1 MSDVDSG
8 SPIAFVIMQIGDP
21 QLDQMHDTAVVP
33 AARACGLDP
42 KRVDKHN
49 EGGLLKSEIVRFI
62 READIIVADLT
73 NERPNC
79 YLEVGYAMGLDKFR
93 NLILTARADHAPD
106 DDSDARVHFDL
117 AGYDVL
123 FWDPNDLDGFR
134 QQLER
139 KIKNRQNLLST
150 VETGG
155 PVFDD
160 QWLNPHKMEAQS
172 GLNQA
177 GLVAFMEVSYSPL
190 NMLTKGQTELL
201 NAARAAQIETF
212 GWPIGIVLDQIPS
225 LKPMARADCIVANV
239 PSSDNF
245 PNRYDYWVLREN
257 GDFYTLL
264 SLFEDTV
271 SEQKI
276 FITTRI
282 VRVTEAFLHCAGL
295 YKQLGLGPSDRISIR
310 IRHSGLKEMVLESS
324 PAFPGLSLPRRCLS
338 ENEVSTQIEV
348 SIQEIEEDVVRLVEQ
363 ICKELFVVFDFAEIS
378 HSTFEHHVN
387 EFRSGKVPG

>member
-1 MSDVDSG
+1 
-8 SPIAFVIMQIGDP
+8 MQIGDP
-21 QLDQMHDTAVVP
+21 HLDQMHDTAVVP

-79 YLEVGYAMGLDKFR
+79 YLEVGYAMGLNKFT
-93 NLILTARADHAPD
+93 NLILTAREDHAPD

-123 FWDPNDLDGFR
+123 FWDPNDIDGFR
-134 QQLER
+134 QRLER
-139 KIKNRQNLLST
+139 KIKNRQNVLST
-150 VETGG
+150 VGTGG

-160 QWLNPHKMEAQS
+160 QWLNPHKMDAQN

-177 GLVAFMEVSYSPL
+177 GLAASMEVSYSPISKL
-190 NMLTKGQTELL
+190 AKSQTKLL
-201 NAARAAQIETF
+201 NAAREAQIETF
-212 GWPIGIVLDQIPS
+212 GWPIGMVLDVPA
-225 LKPMARADCIVANV
+225 LNPMPRADCIVANV
-239 PSSDNF
+239 PSSDIL

-264 SLFEDTV
+264 SHFEDTV
-271 SEQKI
+271 SKQKI

-282 VRVTEAFLHCAGL
+282 ARVTEALLHCVGL
-295 YKQLGLGPSDRISIR
+295 YKQLGLGPSDRISLR
-310 IRHSGLKEMVLESS
+310 VRHSGLKGRVLESS
-324 PAFPGLSLPRRCLS
+324 PAFQGFLLPARCLS
-338 ENEVSTQIEV
+338 ENDVSTQIEV
-348 SIQEIEEDVVRLVEQ
+348 SIQEIEEDIVRLVEQ
-363 ICKELFVVFDFAEIS
+363 ICRPLFVVFDFAEIP
-378 HSTFEHHVN
+378 HSTFEDYVN
-387 EFRSGKVPG
+387 EFRSGKVPR

>member
-1 MSDVDSG
+1 MSDIDSR

-21 QLDQMHDTAVVP
+21 HLDQMHDAAVVP

-49 EGGLLKSEIVRFI
+49 EGELLKSEIVRFI

-123 FWDPNDLDGFR
+123 FWDPNDIDGFR
-134 QQLER
+134 QRLER

-150 VETGG
+150 VGTGG
-155 PVFDD
+155 PVIDD
-160 QWLNPHKMEAQS
+160 QWLDPHKMEAQS
-172 GLNQA
+172 GLKLA
-177 GLVAFMEVSYSPL
+177 GLAASMEVSYSPPSKL
-190 NMLTKGQTELL
+190 AKNQTELL
-201 NAARAAQIETF
+201 NAAREAQIKTS
-212 GWPIGIVLDQIPS
+212 GWPIGVVLGVPS
-225 LKPMARADCIVANV
+225 LDPMPRSDCIVANI
-239 PSSDNF
+239 PSSDNL
-245 PNRYDYWVLREN
+245 PDRYDYWVLREN

-271 SEQKI
+271 SQQKI
-276 FITTRI
+276 FTTTRI
-282 VRVTEAFLHCAGL
+282 ARVTEAFLHCAGL
-295 YKQLGLGPSDRISIR
+295 YKQLGLGPSDRISMR
-310 IRHSGLKEMVLESS
+310 VRHSGLKGRVLESS
-324 PAFPGLSLPRRCLS
+324 PAFQGLLRPARCLS

-348 SIQEIEEDVVRLVEQ
+348 SIQEIEEDIVRLVEQ
-363 ICKELFVVFDFAEIS
+363 MCGPLFVVFDFTQIP

-387 EFRSGKVPG
+387 EFRSGKVP